1 MATTIRSS
9 KRLEDL
15 RSFGFFDGH
24 HHYPGE
30 QKNKDMMMIKKPM
43 EVEARKIADDFAR
56 SLDAK
61 IQSLPTDKDR
71 SEFADQLYYSLGGLM
86 SYILK
91 TQREIDGRKE
101 VDRGIPPKWMMRK
114 RSDGYEVP
122 IFNHRPLDHIHR
134 VEIKPGSWYG
144 TERAHDNPEYVSHLY
159 GIGMGE
165 LEEMIEVCKE
175 HGIEFNITAESTYF
189 PGHTLAIEFTSREK
203 AHEQAKIVKKKML
216 AEKK

>member
-1 MATTIRSS
+1 MATTIRKS

-24 HHYPGE
+24 YPNGR
-30 QKNKDMMMIKKPM
+30 KKRM
-43 EVEARKIADDFAR
+43 EEHQMEAEARKIADDFAR

-101 VDRGIPPKWMMRK
+101 VDRGRPPKWMMRK
-114 RSDGYEVP
+114 RSDGYEIP

-159 GIGMGE
+159 GIRMGE

-175 HGIEFNITAESTYF
+175 HGIQFDITAESTYF
-189 PGHTLAIEFTSREK
+189 PGHTVAIEFTSREK
-203 AHEQAKIVKKKML
+203 AHEQAEIVKKKML
-216 AEKK
+216 AEK